1 MFTSK
6 YFNVGIVVVTNG
18 INQAMKENERFAL
31 EVGLSLRR
39 YCVKDL
45 GNIFDEDKRTNETA
59 LQNPDDLYLLGA
71 YQTCNG
77 KIWIITN
84 AAEMIGKNITTVL
97 FPDER

>member
-6 YFNVGIVVVTNG
+6 YFNVGTVVVTNG

-39 YCVKDL
+39 YCVKDF
-45 GNIFDEDKRTNETA
+45 GNISDEDKRTNETA